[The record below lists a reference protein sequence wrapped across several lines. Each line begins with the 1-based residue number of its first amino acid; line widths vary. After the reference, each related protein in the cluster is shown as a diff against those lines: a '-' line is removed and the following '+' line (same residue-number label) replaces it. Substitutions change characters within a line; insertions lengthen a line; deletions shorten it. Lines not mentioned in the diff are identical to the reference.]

1 MKKLL
6 PLFLFFS
13 CFFSSQIPKSKD
25 SLKVFLAQ
33 HPKDTLYILALNE
46 YAFQKV
52 QEGNYDEAKKMIAE
66 IEQLSQILNFH
77 TGLYKAINMKGVVEF
92 SKQNP
97 KEAMKYFLECRNIFQ
112 KYHLE
117 KKYYQNTLNNISI
130 IYKDL
135 GDRENA
141 TKYAMELIDFQ
152 EKNKLN
158 PLKSSPYDQIGNNLK
173 FYKKYDEALVY
184 FNKSLAIET
193 SQKNF
198 TGIAISENNIAMV
211 YEDIGKIKES
221 IHHLKK
227 GLHYAEKAD
236 YQLLQTDLLTNL
248 GRLMMHQKDYK
259 NAEYYLLKSKKLCE
273 ALEAESS
280 LKIVYHNLGDLYD
293 EEGKSDLAFTYYSKA
308 LELARKIKDPQL
320 IYSITEALS
329 NYHFKKGDYKQAYLY
344 KNESVAAKDSL
355 FKVETLEN
363 TEDLL
368 RKYEAD
374 KKQQQIKTLSAENT
388 IKNLKIENA
397 EKQKWYFIS
406 GISLLAI
413 ILGLLFYQNRL
424 RKKSNNK
431 LQVLNNE
438 LDKANKNKMRFFG
451 ILNHDLRSPVASLV
465 HFLHLQKDNPD
476 LLDEQTKNRLSQQ
489 TTTSAEQLLQQME
502 DLLLWSKSQM
512 EKFEAQK
519 KIFQIKE
526 LFDELQNEFNWIE
539 NTELVFEDS
548 SNLNLFSDKEYLK
561 TILRNLIGNA
571 VKVLSTKTNGK
582 IVCSA
587 TQQSN
592 RVKIAVKDNGGGT
605 EIEKFK
611 ALYSDSESIGIKQG
625 LGLHVI
631 RDLCKAIDAE
641 IDVKT
646 DKQIGETEIILFV
659 AKS

>member
-548 SNLNLFSDKEYLK
+548 SNLDLFSDKEYLK